1 MDILAKFSTPG
12 ILFLL
17 TLVSGLW
24 LSNKGKPLNSIIFN
38 VHKLVAL
45 GVVVTIII
53 QLYNLIKIT
62 DIQSLILALIV
73 VTGLCVVGLFA
84 TGALMSAEK
93 MNYAA
98 LLTIHR
104 AAPVVVIISMVGAI
118 YLLAG

>member
-24 LSNKGKPLNSIIFN
+24 LSNAGKPLNNIIFTI
-38 VHKLVAL
+38 HKLVAL
-45 GVVVTIII
+45 GVVVTTII

-104 AAPVVVIISMVGAI
+104 AAPVVAIISMVGAI

>member
-104 AAPVVVIISMVGAI
+104 AAPVVAIISMVGAI